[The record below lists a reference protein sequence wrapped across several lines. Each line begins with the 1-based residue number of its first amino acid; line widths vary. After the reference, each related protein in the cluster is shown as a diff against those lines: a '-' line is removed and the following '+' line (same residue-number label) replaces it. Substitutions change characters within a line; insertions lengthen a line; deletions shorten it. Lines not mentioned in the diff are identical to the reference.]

1 MSVFTPDPE
10 SRSSRFRPIAR
21 WAGRVVRRY
30 WMWGAL
36 LLFGVYLWQDIRP
49 DVDLPEDGP
58 RAPDFALT
66 RMNGETFRLSE
77 HRGEV
82 VVLNVWA
89 TWCPPCRDEIPG
101 FVELQR
107 EFRGKGVTFV
117 GLSVDEDGLAAVR
130 RFAQTQTLN
139 YPQVASPEVAYRKYG
154 RTTAVP
160 RTFVIDRRGRIRY
173 THSGLFMPGRLQP
186 MLDVLVAEPGPT
198 G

>member
-107 EFRGKGVTFV
+107 EFRGEGVTFV